1 MSLHI
6 DDLRRLCDD
15 GDAGPEDKVVN
26 DDVEEKTEVD
36 PDEVDDEGDTG
47 ERVRTRVGCEGVSVS
62 FRRSGSNGESTGD
75 E

>member
-15 GDAGPEDKVVN
+15 GDAGPEDMVVN

-36 PDEVDDEGDTG
+36 PDETDEVGETG
-47 ERVRTRVGCEGVSVS
+47 ESVRTSVGFEGVSVS
-62 FRRSGSNGESTGD
+62 FRRSCSNGELTG
-75 E
+75 EE

>member
-6 DDLRRLCDD
+6 DDLRRLCDV
-15 GDAGPEDKVVN
+15 GDAGPEDKN

-36 PDEVDDEGDTG
+36 PDEVDDAGEIG
-47 ERVRTRVGCEGVSVS
+47 ERVLTSVGFEGVSVS
-62 FRRSGSNGESTGD
+62 FLRSGSNGEFRGD

>member
-6 DDLRRLCDD
+6 EDLRRLCAD

-36 PDEVDDEGDTG
+36 PDEEDDEGETG
-47 ERVRTRVGCEGVSVS
+47 ERVRTRVGVSVS

>member
-36 PDEVDDEGDTG
+36 PEEEDDEGDTG
-47 ERVRTRVGCEGVSVS
+47 ERVRRVGCEGVSVS
-62 FRRSGSNGESTGD
+62 FRRSGSNGESMGD

>member
-15 GDAGPEDKVVN
+15 GDPGPEDKVN

-36 PDEVDDEGDTG
+36 PCEVDDEGERG
-47 ERVRTRVGCEGVSVS
+47 ERVRTSVGCEGVSVS
-62 FRRSGSNGESTGD
+62 FRRSGSNGELAGD

>member
-15 GDAGPEDKVVN
+15 GEAGPVAN
-26 DDVEEKTEVD
+26 DEVEEKTEVD
-36 PDEVDDEGDTG
+36 ADEDDEGDMG
-47 ERVRTRVGCEGVSVS
+47 ERVRMVGVSVS
-62 FRRSGSNGESTGD
+62 FRRSGSKGESTGD